1 MRPGSKVTK
10 VTIGPI
16 YTRQKQFLKLAIFA
30 FVSASM
36 ALSASFVGVSSSKA
50 EGLEGRGQD
59 GHGQDGH
66 GQEVHGLELKTQ
78 PATGTLR
85 NVEFLPK
92 VCTSRPPARPR
103 KFLRRRNLQVQV
115 ERDEKYLQ
123 LLLVSVGFVGMLIL
137 ILVLRSM
144 PPAKKSV

>member
-1 MRPGSKVTK
+1 MRPGNKFTLKPSY
-10 VTIGPI
+10 G
-16 YTRQKQFLKLAIFA
+16 RQRQFFKLTIFA
-30 FVSASM
+30 FVSASL
-36 ALSASFVGVSSSKA
+36 ALSASFVGDNSLRA
-50 EGLEGRGQD
+50 EGLDRHSSDASGP
-59 GHGQDGH
+59 
-66 GQEVHGLELKTQ
+66 ELRAQ
-78 PATGTLR
+78 PAIGTLR

-92 VCTSRPPARPR
+92 VSTSRPPARPR

>member
-1 MRPGSKVTK
+1 MRPGSRVTK
-10 VTIGPI
+10 VTMGPSF
-16 YTRQKQFLKLAIFA
+16 RWRKQVFKLASFA
-30 FVSASM
+30 FVSSSL
-36 ALSASFVGVSSSKA
+36 ALLAGFVGVNSIKA
-50 EGLEGRGQD
+50 EGLDSHGPVGQ
-59 GHGQDGH
+59 
-66 GQEVHGLELKTQ
+66 VLELKTQ
-78 PATGTLR
+78 PATGALR
-85 NVEFLPK
+85 NIEFLPK

-144 PPAKKSV
+144 PPAKKSG